1 MRLLYSDGSGAGGGP
16 GGGGGSG
23 FDFSNGS
30 FLTRFYGSSSVMSP
44 NRPSLLWPSVE
55 MGSGDITSSLVTTV
69 TIW

>member
-23 FDFSNGS
+23 FDFSNGY
-30 FLTRFYGSSSVMSP
+30 FLTRFYSSSSVMSP
-44 NRPSLLWPSVE
+44 NRPSLLWPLVE